1 MRVECSYNIWY
12 LRGVIYLKLILVA
25 IMWGGTFIAT
35 KMASHVFG
43 SFTGATFRYLVALAF
58 MVPILLVKDP
68 KAFRVTRKQFFQL
81 FLLGVTGIFAYSFF
95 FFTGLR
101 MVKASHGAL
110 IVALNPVLVM
120 LISSFVG
127 KERISGMKI
136 IGLLFSLTGTA
147 IVIARGDL
155 MDLFT
160 MFTWGDAFML
170 GCPISWAFYT
180 YFAKDA
186 LKFSTPLQASTWAIV
201 TGLSLILFFVPFET
215 YPVHVDW
222 TIWLALVYLG
232 ICGSV
237 LGFVWYYEGIKEI
250 GPVKTSAFNNLIPI
264 FAMLLS
270 VVFLGE
276 TIHAYM
282 WYGSAMVIGG
292 VYLINKF

>member
-1 MRVECSYNIWY
+1 M
-12 LRGVIYLKLILVA
+12 IYIKLILVA

-35 KMASHVFG
+35 KMVSHVFG
-43 SFTGATFRYLVALAF
+43 SFTGASYRYLVALLF

-68 KAFRVTRKQFFQL
+68 KAFKVTKKQLFQL
-81 FLLGVTGIFAYSFF
+81 SLLGATGIFAYSFF

-120 LISSFVG
+120 LISSSIG
-127 KERISGMKI
+127 KERISSIKI
-136 IGLLFSLTGTA
+136 IGLLLSITGTA

-155 MDLFT
+155 LDLFT

-170 GCPISWAFYT
+170 GCPISWALYT

-186 LKFSTPLQASTWAIV
+186 LKFATPLQASTWAIV
-201 TGLSLILFFVPFET
+201 IGLVLILFFVPFET
-215 YPVHVDW
+215 YPTKVDW
-222 TIWLALVYLG
+222 TIWLAIVYLG

-250 GPVKTSAFNNLIPI
+250 GPVKTSVFNNLIPI
-264 FAMLLS
+264 FAVMFS
-270 VVFLGE
+270 VVLLDE

-282 WYGSAMVIGG
+282 WYGSALVISG
-292 VYLINKF
+292 VYIINKY

>member
-1 MRVECSYNIWY
+1 
-12 LRGVIYLKLILVA
+12 VIYIKLILVA

-35 KMASHVFG
+35 KMVSHVFG
-43 SFTGATFRYLVALAF
+43 SFTGASYRYLVALLF

-68 KAFRVTRKQFFQL
+68 KAFKVTKKQLFQL
-81 FLLGVTGIFAYSFF
+81 SLLGATGIFAYSFF

-120 LISSFVG
+120 LISSSIG
-127 KERISGMKI
+127 KERISRIKI
-136 IGLLFSLTGTA
+136 IGLILSITGTA

-155 MDLFT
+155 LDLFT

-170 GCPISWAFYT
+170 GCPISWALYT

-186 LKFSTPLQASTWAIV
+186 LKFATPLQASTWAIV
-201 TGLSLILFFVPFET
+201 IGLVLILFFVPFET
-215 YPVHVDW
+215 YPTKVDW
-222 TIWLALVYLG
+222 TIWLAIVYLG

-250 GPVKTSAFNNLIPI
+250 GPVKTSVFNNLIPI
-264 FAMLLS
+264 FAVMFS
-270 VVFLGE
+270 VVLLDE

-282 WYGSAMVIGG
+282 WYGSALVISG
-292 VYLINKF
+292 VYIINKY

>member
-1 MRVECSYNIWY
+1 
-12 LRGVIYLKLILVA
+12 VIYLKLVLVA

-43 SFTGATFRYLVALAF
+43 SFTGASFRYLVALLF
-58 MVPILLVKDP
+58 MVPMMLFKDSQ
-68 KAFRVTRKQFFQL
+68 AFKVTRKQFVQL
-81 FLLGVTGIFAYSFF
+81 ALLGFTGIFAYSFF

-101 MVKASHGAL
+101 HVKASHGAL

-120 LISSFVG
+120 LISSLIG
-127 KERISGMKI
+127 KEKISGIKI
-136 IGLLFSLTGTA
+136 LGLLISLGGTA
-147 IVIARGDL
+147 IVIARGDI
-155 MDLFT
+155 MDLVT
-160 MFTWGDAFML
+160 MFTWGDALML

-186 LKFSTPLQASTWAIV
+186 LKFASPLQASTWAIL
-201 TGLSLILFFVPFET
+201 TGMIFIVFFVPLEPFPLE
-215 YPVHVDW
+215 VDW
-222 TIWLALVYLG
+222 QIWLAIVYLG

-237 LGFVWYYEGIKEI
+237 LGFVWYYEGIKAI

-276 TIHAYM
+276 TIHGYM
-282 WYGSAMVIGG
+282 IYGSAMVIGG
-292 VYLINKF
+292 VFLINKF

>member
-1 MRVECSYNIWY
+1 M
-12 LRGVIYLKLILVA
+12 IYIKLILVA

-35 KMASHVFG
+35 KMVSHVFG
-43 SFTGATFRYLVALAF
+43 SFTGASYRYLVALLF

-68 KAFRVTRKQFFQL
+68 KAFKVTKKQLFQL
-81 FLLGVTGIFAYSFF
+81 SLLGATGIFAYSFF

-120 LISSFVG
+120 LISSSIG
-127 KERISGMKI
+127 KERISRIKI
-136 IGLLFSLTGTA
+136 IGLLLSIAGTA

-155 MDLFT
+155 LDLFT

-170 GCPISWAFYT
+170 GCPISWALYT

-186 LKFSTPLQASTWAIV
+186 LKFATPLQASTWAIV
-201 TGLSLILFFVPFET
+201 IGLAMILFFVPFET
-215 YPVHVDW
+215 YPTKVDW
-222 TIWLALVYLG
+222 TIWLAIVYLG

-250 GPVKTSAFNNLIPI
+250 GPVKTSVFNNLIPI
-264 FAMLLS
+264 FAVMFS
-270 VVFLGE
+270 VVLLDE

-282 WYGSAMVIGG
+282 WYGSALVISG
-292 VYLINKF
+292 VYIINKY

>member
-1 MRVECSYNIWY
+1 M
-12 LRGVIYLKLILVA
+12 IYIKLILVA

-35 KMASHVFG
+35 KMVSHVFG
-43 SFTGATFRYLVALAF
+43 SFTGASYRYLVALLF

-68 KAFRVTRKQFFQL
+68 KAFKVTKKQLFQL
-81 FLLGVTGIFAYSFF
+81 SLLGATGIFAYSFF

-120 LISSFVG
+120 LISSSIG
-127 KERISGMKI
+127 KERISRIKI
-136 IGLLFSLTGTA
+136 IGLLLSITGTA

-155 MDLFT
+155 LDLFT

-170 GCPISWAFYT
+170 GCPISWALYT

-186 LKFSTPLQASTWAIV
+186 LKFATPLQASTWAIV
-201 TGLSLILFFVPFET
+201 IGLAMILFFVPFET
-215 YPVHVDW
+215 YPTKVDW
-222 TIWLALVYLG
+222 TIWLAIVYLG

-250 GPVKTSAFNNLIPI
+250 GPVKTSVFNNLIPI
-264 FAMLLS
+264 FAVMFS
-270 VVFLGE
+270 VVLLDE

-282 WYGSAMVIGG
+282 WYGSALVISG
-292 VYLINKF
+292 VYIINKY

>member
-1 MRVECSYNIWY
+1 M
-12 LRGVIYLKLILVA
+12 IYIKLILVA

-35 KMASHVFG
+35 KMVSHVFG
-43 SFTGATFRYLVALAF
+43 SFTGASYRYLVALLF

-68 KAFRVTRKQFFQL
+68 KAFKVTKKQLFQL
-81 FLLGVTGIFAYSFF
+81 SLLGATGIFAYSFF

-120 LISSFVG
+120 LISSSIG
-127 KERISGMKI
+127 KERISRIKI
-136 IGLLFSLTGTA
+136 IGLLLSITGTA

-155 MDLFT
+155 LDLFT

-170 GCPISWAFYT
+170 GCPISWALYT

-186 LKFSTPLQASTWAIV
+186 LKFATPLQASTWAIV
-201 TGLSLILFFVPFET
+201 IGLAMILFFVPFET
-215 YPVHVDW
+215 YPTKVDW
-222 TIWLALVYLG
+222 TIWLAIVYLG

-250 GPVKTSAFNNLIPI
+250 GPVKTSVFNNLIPI
-264 FAMLLS
+264 FAVMFS
-270 VVFLGE
+270 VVLLDE

-282 WYGSAMVIGG
+282 WYGSALVISG
-292 VYLINKF
+292 VYIINKN

>member
-1 MRVECSYNIWY
+1 
-12 LRGVIYLKLILVA
+12 VIYIKLILVA

-35 KMASHVFG
+35 KMVSHVFG
-43 SFTGATFRYLVALAF
+43 SFTGASYRYLVALLF

-68 KAFRVTRKQFFQL
+68 KAFKVTKKQLFQL
-81 FLLGVTGIFAYSFF
+81 SLLGATGIFAYSFF

-120 LISSFVG
+120 LISSSIG
-127 KERISGMKI
+127 KERISRIKI
-136 IGLLFSLTGTA
+136 IGLLLSITGTA

-155 MDLFT
+155 LDLFT

-170 GCPISWAFYT
+170 GCPISWALYT

-186 LKFSTPLQASTWAIV
+186 LKFATPLQASTWAIV
-201 TGLSLILFFVPFET
+201 IGLAMILFFVPFET
-215 YPVHVDW
+215 YPTKVDW
-222 TIWLALVYLG
+222 TIWLAIVYLG

-250 GPVKTSAFNNLIPI
+250 GPVKTSVFNNLIPI
-264 FAMLLS
+264 FAVMFS
-270 VVFLGE
+270 VVLLDE

-282 WYGSAMVIGG
+282 WYGSALVISG
-292 VYLINKF
+292 VYIINKN

>member
-1 MRVECSYNIWY
+1 
-12 LRGVIYLKLILVA
+12 VIYLKLVLVA

-43 SFTGATFRYLVALAF
+43 SFTGASFRYLVALLF
-58 MVPILLVKDP
+58 MVPMMLFKDS
-68 KAFRVTRKQFFQL
+68 KGFKVTRKQFIQL
-81 FLLGVTGIFAYSFF
+81 ALLGFTGIFAYSFF

-101 MVKASHGAL
+101 HVKASHGAL

-120 LISSFVG
+120 LISALIG
-127 KERISGMKI
+127 KERISGVKI
-136 IGLLFSLTGTA
+136 LGLLVSLTGTA
-147 IVIARGDL
+147 IVIARGDI

-160 MFTWGDAFML
+160 MFTWGDALML

-186 LKFSTPLQASTWAIV
+186 LKFASPLQASTWAII
-201 TGLSLILFFVPFET
+201 TGMMFIVFFVPFEPF
-215 YPVHVDW
+215 PVEIDW
-222 TIWLALVYLG
+222 TVWLAIVYLG

-237 LGFVWYYEGIKEI
+237 LGFVWYYEGIKAI

-270 VVFLGE
+270 VVLLGE
-276 TIHAYM
+276 TIHGYM
-282 WYGSAMVIGG
+282 IYGSAMVISG

>member
-1 MRVECSYNIWY
+1 
-12 LRGVIYLKLILVA
+12 VIYLKLVLVA

-43 SFTGATFRYLVALAF
+43 SFTGASFRYLVALLF
-58 MVPILLVKDP
+58 MVPMMLFKDA
-68 KAFRVTRKQFFQL
+68 KAFKVTGKQFIQL
-81 FLLGVTGIFAYSFF
+81 ALLGFTGIFAYSFF

-101 MVKASHGAL
+101 QVKASHGAL

-120 LISSFVG
+120 LISALIG
-127 KERISGMKI
+127 KERISGIKI
-136 IGLLFSLTGTA
+136 LGLLISLAGTA
-147 IVIARGDL
+147 IVIARGDIL
-155 MDLFT
+155 DLFT
-160 MFTWGDAFML
+160 MFTWGDALML

-186 LKFSTPLQASTWAIV
+186 LKFASPLQASTWAIL
-201 TGLSLILFFVPFET
+201 TGMMFIVFFVPFEP
-215 YPVHVDW
+215 YPVNVDW
-222 TIWLALVYLG
+222 TVWLAIVYLG

-237 LGFVWYYEGIKEI
+237 LGFVWYYEGIKAI

-270 VVFLGE
+270 VVLLGE
-276 TIHAYM
+276 TIHGYM
-282 WYGSAMVIGG
+282 IYGSAMVIGG

>member
-1 MRVECSYNIWY
+1 M
-12 LRGVIYLKLILVA
+12 IYLKLVLVA
-25 IMWGGTFIAT
+25 IMWAGTFIAT

-43 SFTGATFRYLVALAF
+43 SFTGASFRYLVALLF
-58 MVPILLVKDP
+58 MVPMMLFKDS
-68 KAFRVTRKQFFQL
+68 KAFKVTRKQFIQL
-81 FLLGVTGIFAYSFF
+81 ALLGFSGIFAYSFF

-120 LISSFVG
+120 LISSLFG
-127 KERISGMKI
+127 KERISGIKV
-136 IGLLFSLTGTA
+136 IGLLLSLTGTA
-147 IVIARGDL
+147 IVISRGDI

-160 MFTWGDAFML
+160 MFTWGDALML

-186 LKFSTPLQASTWAIV
+186 LKFTTPLQASTWAIL
-201 TGLSLILFFVPFET
+201 TGMMFIVCFVPFEPF
-215 YPVHVDW
+215 PVYVDW
-222 TIWLALVYLG
+222 TVWLAIVYLG

-237 LGFVWYYEGIKEI
+237 LGFVWYYEGIKAI
-250 GPVKTSAFNNLIPI
+250 GPLKTSAFNNLIPI

-270 VVFLGE
+270 VILLGE

-282 WYGSAMVIGG
+282 LYGSAMVIGG
-292 VYLINKF
+292 VFVINKF

>member
-1 MRVECSYNIWY
+1 
-12 LRGVIYLKLILVA
+12 VIYIKLILVA

-35 KMASHVFG
+35 KMVSHVFG
-43 SFTGATFRYLVALAF
+43 SFTGASYRYLVALLF

-68 KAFRVTRKQFFQL
+68 KAFKVTKKQLFQL
-81 FLLGVTGIFAYSFF
+81 SLLGATGIFAYSFF

-120 LISSFVG
+120 LISSSIG
-127 KERISGMKI
+127 KERISRIKI
-136 IGLLFSLTGTA
+136 IGLLLSITGTA

-155 MDLFT
+155 LDLFT

-170 GCPISWAFYT
+170 GCPISWALYT

-186 LKFSTPLQASTWAIV
+186 LKFATPLQASTWAIV
-201 TGLSLILFFVPFET
+201 IGLVLILFFVPFET
-215 YPVHVDW
+215 YPTKVDW
-222 TIWLALVYLG
+222 TIWLAIVYLG

-250 GPVKTSAFNNLIPI
+250 GPVKTSVFNNLIPI
-264 FAMLLS
+264 FAVMFS
-270 VVFLGE
+270 VVLLDE

-282 WYGSAMVIGG
+282 WYGSALVISG
-292 VYLINKF
+292 VYIINKY

>member
-1 MRVECSYNIWY
+1 
-12 LRGVIYLKLILVA
+12 
-25 IMWGGTFIAT
+25 MWAGTFIAT

-43 SFTGATFRYLVALAF
+43 SFTGASFRYLVALLF
-58 MVPILLVKDP
+58 MVPMMLFKDS
-68 KAFRVTRKQFFQL
+68 KAFKVTRKQFIQL
-81 FLLGVTGIFAYSFF
+81 ALLGFTGIFAYSFF

-120 LISSFVG
+120 LISSLFG
-127 KERISGMKI
+127 KERISGIKVM
-136 IGLLFSLTGTA
+136 GLLLSLTGTA
-147 IVIARGDL
+147 IVIARGDI

-160 MFTWGDAFML
+160 MFTWGDALML

-186 LKFSTPLQASTWAIV
+186 LKFSTPLQASTWAIL
-201 TGLSLILFFVPFET
+201 TGMMFIILFVPFEPF
-215 YPVHVDW
+215 PVYVDW
-222 TIWLALVYLG
+222 TVWLAIVYLG

-237 LGFVWYYEGIKEI
+237 LGFVWYYEGIKAI
-250 GPVKTSAFNNLIPI
+250 GPLKTSAFNNLIPI

-270 VVFLGE
+270 VILLGE

-282 WYGSAMVIGG
+282 LYGSAMVIGG
-292 VYLINKF
+292 VFVINKF